1 MVKVF
6 VPAPLPSV
14 SYIPLLYPQW
24 GIQVHKNELYLDSAF
39 QFFTENFV
47 EIVDD
52 IANADAIVVPHFY
65 TLIVRKNLEYLNQV
79 HAFSLA
85 HTKPL
90 ILFAYG
96 DSAEEI
102 SLTNTIV
109 FRYSQ
114 YRANLQP
121 NEIIMPPVAP
131 DIGTEVGVVMHKKS
145 KDTPIVGFCGWADYK
160 NFGDSFRAFLKNTY
174 FETLALITRAPLM
187 RARKKGIYFRKK
199 ALALLEN
206 SPLVRTQFIVR
217 NSHSLNKNLIS
228 LDPVVARKE
237 FIENIRTSDL
247 NLTTKGDGNAATRF
261 YEILSL
267 GHIPLVIDT
276 DTTLPLEHIIPYKEF
291 VVSVPL
297 QELNSAPRVARDWFL
312 NISDEEYAKRQK
324 MAREYY
330 LKYLRMDSFL
340 KHIFSSKEVLMGG
353 VTFKK

>member
-6 VPAPLPSV
+6 VPAPISSL

-24 GIQVHKNELYLDSAF
+24 GIQVHKNELYLDSVF
-39 QFFTENFV
+39 QYFTENFV

-52 IANADAIVVPHFY
+52 IANADAILAPHFY
-65 TLIVRKNLEYLNQV
+65 TLIERKNPQYLKDV
-79 HAFSLA
+79 HELSLSYK
-85 HTKPL
+85 KPL

-102 SLTNTIV
+102 SLANTIV

-114 YRANLQP
+114 YKSAQKQ

-131 DIGTEVGVVMHKKS
+131 DIGSEVGIIERHKS
-145 KDTPIVGFCGWADYK
+145 DSVPLIGFCGWADYK
-160 NFGDSFRAFLKNTY
+160 NTSDALRAFLKNTY
-174 FETLALITRAPLM
+174 YEVSAFVTKSPLI

-199 ALALLEN
+199 ALTLFQN
-206 SPLVRTQFIVR
+206 SPLVRTAFIVR

-228 LDPVVARKE
+228 LDPTVARKE
-237 FIENIRTSDL
+237 FIENIQHVDL
-247 NLTTKGDGNAATRF
+247 SLTTKGDGNAATRF

-276 DTTLPLEHIIPYKEF
+276 DTSLPLEKLIPYDQF
-291 VVSVPL
+291 TVSIPFT
-297 QELNSAPRVARDWFL
+297 EIESAPKMAHDWFV
-312 NISDEEYAKRQK
+312 NMTDDAYREKQR

-330 LKYLRMDSFL
+330 VKYLRMDAFL
-340 KHIFSSKEVLMGG
+340 KYIFSSKEILFGS
-353 VTFKK
+353 VTLEK